1 MSDDSSKVNGYYKV
15 SPELDQIIIDWGS
28 VQQIL
33 YRHSYVPH
41 TVNLDCPKKKRVRS
55 MISKS
60 EKEFIHAL
68 YETFKDSYSIREITD
83 IAVSIYKGSGNQQ
96 LEEVKKKYPN
106 LSVPENPVATKAAQ
120 IYLCIYNNCIRS
132 KRNI

>member
-1 MSDDSSKVNGYYKV
+1 
-15 SPELDQIIIDWGS
+15 
-28 VQQIL
+28 
-33 YRHSYVPH
+33 
-41 TVNLDCPKKKRVRS
+41 

-68 YETFKDSYSIREITD
+68 YETFKDLYSIREITD

-106 LSVPENPVATKAAQ
+106 LSVPETPVATKAAQ
-120 IYLCIYNNCIRS
+120 I
-132 KRNI
+132 